1 MVPDPHRV
9 LTPVPGVRRTPRR
22 TLVVM
27 PLTTALAAMPSVL
40 PMIGPQPTLG
50 PDWLNADHLIQ
61 SFGTYALIGIVVV
74 VFIETGLLFPLLPG
88 DSLLFTAG
96 ALVAQ
101 QQLDF
106 PLWLLCLLIF
116 VAAFAGDQLA
126 YLIGAKGG
134 RKLFSRPDSRIFKQ
148 KYIDDTY
155 KYFDKYGGRT
165 IIIARFVPIVRTY
178 APVAAGV
185 GKMSYK
191 HFVSFNVLGALFWGV
206 GVTLLGYALGNITFV
221 KDNIEALIVLIVLV
235 SVIPMGVEVLRA
247 RRDAK
252 REGAAASA
260 TPEPEDRGDI
270 ERKAFGQ

>member
-1 MVPDPHRV
+1 MS
-9 LTPVPGVRRTPRR
+9 
-22 TLVVM
+22 
-27 PLTTALAAMPSVL
+27 LTTTLAAL
-40 PMIGPQPTLG
+40 PMIGPRPTLG

-61 SFGTYALIGIVVV
+61 SFGTYALIGIVIV

-116 VAAFAGDQLA
+116 TAAFAGDQLA

-148 KYIDDTY
+148 KYIDETY

-185 GKMSYK
+185 GRMSYR

-206 GVTLLGYALGNITFV
+206 GVTLLGYALGNIQFV

-235 SVIPMGVEVLRA
+235 SVIPMGIEILRA

-252 REGAAASA
+252 RERSTPGSAA
-260 TPEPEDRGDI
+260 
-270 ERKAFGQ
+270 

>member
-1 MVPDPHRV
+1 
-9 LTPVPGVRRTPRR
+9 
-22 TLVVM
+22 
-27 PLTTALAAMPSVL
+27 
-40 PMIGPQPTLG
+40 MIGPRPALG
-50 PDWLNADHLIQ
+50 PDWLNADHLIE

-101 QQLDF
+101 QSLDF

-116 VAAFAGDQLA
+116 AAAFTGDQLA
-126 YLIGAKGG
+126 YFIGAKAG

-148 KYIDDTY
+148 KYIDETY

-185 GKMSYK
+185 GRMSYR

-206 GVTLLGYALGNITFV
+206 GVTLLGYALGNIQFV

-235 SVIPMGVEVLRA
+235 SVIPMGVEILRA

-252 REGAAASA
+252 REAAAG
-260 TPEPEDRGDI
+260 TPAVTTAEAGDRDDI

>member
-1 MVPDPHRV
+1 
-9 LTPVPGVRRTPRR
+9 
-22 TLVVM
+22 M
-27 PLTTALAAMPSVL
+27 PLTTALAAML
-40 PMIGPQPTLG
+40 PAAGPMPALG

-61 SFGTYALIGIVVV
+61 SFGTYALIGIVLV

-106 PLWLLCLLIF
+106 PLWLLCTLIF
-116 VAAFAGDQLA
+116 VAAFTGDQLA
-126 YLIGAKGG
+126 YFIGAKGG
-134 RKLFSRPDSRIFKQ
+134 RRLFARPDSRIFKQ
-148 KYIDDTY
+148 KYIDETY

-185 GKMSYK
+185 GKMSYR
-191 HFVSFNVLGALFWGV
+191 HFVSFNVIGAALWGV

-221 KDNIEALIVLIVLV
+221 KDNIEVLLVLIVLV
-235 SVIPMGVEVLRA
+235 SVVPMGIEVLRA
-247 RRDAK
+247 RRDA
-252 REGAAASA
+252 RRGTAPDAPA
-260 TPEPEDRGDI
+260 DRADRAET
-270 ERKAFGQ
+270 ERKAFDQ